1 MIYSRQLQN
10 QHPFSKQDSKNE
22 KKKINMT
29 LSFIQADFN
38 KYSE

>member
-22 KKKINMT
+22 KKK
-29 LSFIQADFN
+29 N
-38 KYSE
+38 KHDTKFYSSRF